1 MYSNNLIQLK
11 KKIGYILKKRKKKK
25 KLLVNSFFL

>member
-11 KKIGYILKKRKKKK
+11 KKIGYILKKKKKKK